1 MYSLVSPKH
10 GNMAE
15 SGLGHQ
21 AGVLFVRKKQFME
34 GGEWVSSQVQKT
46 TQRSNAAM
54 HFLPCA
60 LKNFLVVALSQ

>member
-1 MYSLVSPKH
+1 MGTWLR
-10 GNMAE
+10 

-21 AGVLFVRKKQFME
+21 AGALFVRKKQFME

-46 TQRSNAAM
+46 TQRPNAAV